1 MKVHQFINGM
11 RTGAIQL
18 PEFQRGYVWA
28 KQKSVDL
35 MDSLYREYPI
45 GSVTIWDT
53 DEGKQLIID
62 GQQRLSSIYA
72 CYTDDVPQIHVDSEK
87 KPFTGM
93 YFNLDTEKFQFA
105 SQRVRSSDHM
115 WIKVSDIMQ
124 APNSNKAK
132 AWRSQIKNSSK
143 YDEERQ
149 NDYEEQVTK
158 IRRIRDIDLPILTVS
173 SDRKSDEVMDMF
185 KRMNTKGTSVKRWEI
200 EMARMAITWTAAK
213 KEIVAE
219 SRKYQDTVFGR
230 RMNEEAIIR
239 TMTAIF
245 LQRYTREGLE
255 GASLF
260 DLRSAFHST
269 QQAHSAATESLVTRF
284 GLRDKQSV
292 PTLATFP
299 AIATFLNKHNG
310 RFPTAQDEAKAMAYF
325 ILSGRGVF
333 HGSTDS
339 QIDSDVRAA
348 AGEDNPWDTIY
359 DNARQHVGGLNVTPE
374 HFQIARQRR
383 ARTFSLVHI
392 FQMKE
397 DVCDWDTGLPIRRYE
412 QEELEQHH
420 IFPKDLL
427 MSAGMETPKVDAMA
441 NIALITGDT
450 NRRLTNIP
458 PDVYLA
464 EFDDKDG
471 GRTLDAHCIPRDRNL
486 WRMANYDR
494 FLVSRR
500 ELMAD
505 AINELLSNLMN
516 GRFV

>member
-1 MKVHQFINGM
+1 MKVNQFINGM
-11 RTGAIQL
+11 KNGTIQL
-18 PEFQRGYVWA
+18 PEFQRGYVWR

-53 DEGKQLIID
+53 EVGKQLIID

-72 CYTDDVPQIHVDSEK
+72 CYTDDVPQIHIDSEK
-87 KPFTGM
+87 KPFIGM

-105 SQRVRSSDHM
+105 SQRARSRDDM
-115 WIKVSDIMQ
+115 WIKVSDIIQ
-124 APNSNKAK
+124 EPNSNKAK

-143 YDEERQ
+143 YDEELQ
-149 NDYEEQVTK
+149 NDYEDRVTK
-158 IRRIRDIDLPILTVS
+158 IRRIRDIDIPILTVS
-173 SDRKSDEVMDMF
+173 SDRKVDEVMEMF
-185 KRMNTKGTSVKRWEI
+185 NRMNTKGTPVKRWEI
-200 EMARMAITWTAAK
+200 EMARMSIIWEDAK
-213 KEIVAE
+213 KEIVDE
-219 SRKYQDTVFGR
+219 SSKYQDTIFGK

-255 GASLF
+255 GASLK
-260 DLRSAFHST
+260 DLRNAFQST
-269 QQAHSAATESLVTRF
+269 QQAHSAIAESLTTRF
-284 GLRDKQSV
+284 GLKDKQSV

-310 RFPTAQDEAKAMAYF
+310 RFPTALDEAKAMAYF
-325 ILSGRGVF
+325 ILSGRAVF

-348 AGEDNPWDTIY
+348 ADEGSPWEKIY
-359 DNARQHVGGLNVTPE
+359 DNARQHVGRLDVTPE
-374 HFQIARQRR
+374 HFQIARQGR
-383 ARTFSLVHI
+383 ARSFSLVHI
-392 FQMKE
+392 LQMKE

-420 IFPKDLL
+420 IFPKDIL
-427 MSAGMETPKVDAMA
+427 MSARVETSKIDAIA
-441 NIALITGDT
+441 NIVLIRGDT
-450 NRRLTNIP
+450 NRRLTNTP

-464 EFDDKDG
+464 EVDDRDG
-471 GRTLDAHCIPRDRNL
+471 GKTLDAHCVPRDRNL
-486 WRMANYDR
+486 WRMENYEG
-494 FLVSRR
+494 FLEKRR

-505 AINELLSNLMN
+505 RINHLLHNLMN
-516 GRFV
+516 GIFV